1 MKRQIAWLFLAGCL
15 CLPTVAGAQETRDDS
30 RYLAGAVPEVEGKV
44 VFTRQFSIPGMSGEE
59 VYQRAEVW
67 LDARLKKNANNSRI
81 TYTKPEEGLI
91 VGMGDDWIVFS
102 STALALDRTRIL
114 YQVTVHTAAEKCDLE
129 ISRIRYLYREG
140 KEKYEAEEWV
150 VDKYALNKTQTK
162 LVRGLAKWRRKTV
175 DFMDDYAND
184 LAEAFS
190 KVTVAEEPQ
199 QAAPART
206 PQANEPIVVQP
217 KQTVTPVVVQQV
229 VPVTQPV
236 SQPVAEAPRQAAAP
250 ASALREVKPDEL
262 PADAI
267 QSNRGRL
274 VITIGT
280 DPFDC
285 TNLTAGAGGSL
296 GRVGG
301 QPVVFTILTPD
312 QNYQALEQA
321 QSYTVR
327 FFPNGAKE
335 PSVILQCE
343 KATAPAAIEGMPRT
357 YVGRI
362 VKAEMQ

>member
-1 MKRQIAWLFLAGCL
+1 MKRQIAWLCLAGCL
-15 CLPTVAGAQETRDDS
+15 CLPTVAGAQEIKDDS
-30 RYLAGAVPEVEGKV
+30 RYLAGAVPEVDGKV

-59 VYQRAEVW
+59 VFQRAEAW
-67 LDARLKKNANNSRI
+67 LDARLKQNENNSRI

-91 VGMGDDWIVFS
+91 VGMGDDWMVFS

-114 YQVTVHTAAEKCDLE
+114 YQVTVHTAAERCDLE

-175 DFMDDYAND
+175 DFMDDYAAG

-190 KVTVAEEPQ
+190 KVSLAEEPQ
-199 QAAPART
+199 QAAPAQRI

-217 KQTVTPVVVQQV
+217 KQTVAPLPVQQV
-229 VPVTQPV
+229 VEV
-236 SQPVAEAPRQAAAP
+236 SQPVAETPKAIATAP
-250 ASALREVKPDEL
+250 SALREVKPDEL

-267 QSNRGRL
+267 QSNQGRL

-301 QPVVFTILTPD
+301 TPVVFTILTPE

-327 FFPNGAKE
+327 FFPNGANE
-335 PSVILQCE
+335 PSVVLQCE
-343 KATAPAAIEGMPRT
+343 KAPAPAAIDGMPRT

-362 VKAEMQ
+362 LKAEIK